1 MDVLLIF
8 LRNPVLGQVKT
19 RLARSLGDAE
29 ALRIYRLL
37 LDKTRHA
44 ALDVA
49 AHRWLCYTDF
59 PDLADEWPN
68 AFFEKKSQSPGD
80 LGERMAAAFR
90 QAFEAGARR
99 AVIIGSDCP
108 QLDGPA
114 LQVAFEMLDTADIVL
129 GPASDGGYYLLG
141 MKHLAPA
148 LFQGI
153 AWSTGSVLQQTLAA
167 SRAAGLSVTLLPMLR
182 DVDTLEDWQA
192 YQATQR
198 R

>member
-1 MDVLLIF
+1 
-8 LRNPVLGQVKT
+8 
-19 RLARSLGDAE
+19 
-29 ALRIYRLL
+29 
-37 LDKTRHA
+37 
-44 ALDVA
+44 
-49 AHRWLCYTDF
+49 
-59 PDLADEWPN
+59 
-68 AFFEKKSQSPGD
+68 
-80 LGERMAAAFR
+80 
-90 QAFEAGARR
+90 
-99 AVIIGSDCP
+99 DCP